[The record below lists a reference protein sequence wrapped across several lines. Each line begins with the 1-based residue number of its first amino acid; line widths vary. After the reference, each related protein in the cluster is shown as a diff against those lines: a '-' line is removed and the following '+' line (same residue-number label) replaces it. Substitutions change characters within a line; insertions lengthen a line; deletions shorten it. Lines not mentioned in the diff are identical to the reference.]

1 MSCLQKVVYTCVS
14 LLFPALYRTS
24 GTCGLIVAT
33 SKWQIIVMRA
43 SEKELEDW
51 HENGSK
57 GRKPKCSHYPMKS
70 VVRSRTVK
78 ERRGG

>member
-1 MSCLQKVVYTCVS
+1 
-14 LLFPALYRTS
+14 
-24 GTCGLIVAT
+24 
-33 SKWQIIVMRA
+33 MRA